1 MTGFIVFLVHGVEQL
16 SELALLVSGCV
27 LVDDVVANSLVHLLD
42 SELVSF
48 QGNCLV
54 TCFNSCE
61 ELLHCSAELALENLV
76 LKGLGSD
83 YLNAL
88 LCTFDIRH
96 NIHLPLKNSTVILE
110 CAHLRGDSHILSY
123 IEILYHS
130 FAYFAIGFVNIF

>member
-1 MTGFIVFLVHGVEQL
+1 MTGLFVLVHGVEQL

-27 LVDDVVANSLVHLLD
+27 LVDDVVADSLIHFLN

-54 TCFNSCE
+54 ACLNGCE
-61 ELLHCSAELALENLV
+61 ELLDCSAELALENLV

-96 NIHLPLKNSTVILE
+96 NFHLPLKKSSVILE
-110 CAHLRGDSHILSY
+110 YAHLRGDEHILSY
-123 IEILYHS
+123 IEIL
-130 FAYFAIGFVNIF
+130 